1 MFQEVAD
8 DEKSKW
14 LRNMLILAIGG
25 IILVFS
31 PDIVNFIT
39 GIDLAAPP
47 AGLPAGFVAALQ
59 NLNTLLRYAGGA
71 MIVIGGAVYVI
82 KMEFREPEKAS
93 GSHRTAP
100 RVIRVG

>member
-47 AGLPAGFVAALQ
+47 EGLPAGFVTALQ

-82 KMEFREPEKAS
+82 KMEFRESGKTS
-93 GSHRTAP
+93 GSQRTAP
-100 RVIRVG
+100 QVVRVG